1 MYSVCYLLLVEREK
15 KQKNTSSS
23 QRSSLSV
30 VMWAFR
36 ASWGMTRNRVR
47 DCVFISTTLLVDKQ
61 NDNGGWY
68 DGGTMTDYYLLRPTP
83 RGGWVVWR
91 ALFHWPDVGLSAAK
105 RLLQNP
111 LRFFLSP
118 SLPAVFLFNHTKTY
132 LAFCFLFPF
141 CFRIGL
147 SSPKK
152 KPSNNSAE
160 QNKSYSIS
168 FTNSDN

>member
-1 MYSVCYLLLVEREK
+1 
-15 KQKNTSSS
+15 
-23 QRSSLSV
+23 
-30 VMWAFR
+30 MWAFR

-68 DGGTMTDYYLLRPTP
+68 DGGTMTDYYLLQPTP
-83 RGGWVVWR
+83 RDGWVVWR

-111 LRFFLSP
+111 LRFSLSRSL

-147 SSPKK
+147 PSPKK